1 MLVLPAVDIRGGR
14 CVRLIQGAADQERV
28 YLDDPVASAR
38 RWEAD
43 GAPWVHVVDLDGAF
57 SGRPVNTEVILRLI
71 SAVRIPVQVGG
82 GVRTLEA
89 VERLLREG
97 AARVILGTAAISSP
111 EMLAEASRRF
121 GEQIAV
127 AVDARDGKVATEGW
141 VKTTAETVSAVAARV
156 AQAGVRRIIY
166 TDIGRDGMLQGPNRA
181 AFEAI
186 LHAVHI
192 PVVASG
198 GISSV
203 EDLHSLRCLEP
214 LGLEG
219 VIVGRALYE
228 GRVRL
233 RDLLAAAA

>member
-14 CVRLIQGAADQERV
+14 CVRLIQGAVDQERV

-89 VERLLREG
+89 VERLLGEG

-111 EMLAEASRRF
+111 EMLTEASRRF

-127 AVDARDGKVATEGW
+127 AVDARDGRVATEGW
-141 VKTTAETVSAVAARV
+141 VKTTAETASAVAVRV
-156 AQAGVRRIIY
+156 ARAGVRRIIY

-186 LHAVHI
+186 LHVVRI

-203 EDLHSLRCLEP
+203 EDLHSLRRLEP

-228 GRVRL
+228 GQVRL

>member
-1 MLVLPAVDIRGGR
+1 
-14 CVRLIQGAADQERV
+14 VRLIQGAADQERV
-28 YLDDPVASAR
+28 YADDPVTAAR
-38 RWEAD
+38 HWEAD

-57 SGRPVNTEVILRLI
+57 AGRPVNTEVILRLI

-82 GVRTLEA
+82 GVRTLDA

-111 EMLAEASRRF
+111 EMLAEAYVRF

-127 AVDARDGKVATEGW
+127 AVDARDGRVATDGW
-141 VKTTAETVSAVAARV
+141 VRTTAETSSAVVARV
-156 AQAGVRRIIY
+156 AQAGIRRIIY
-166 TDIGRDGMLQGPNRA
+166 TDIGRDGMLQGPNWS

-203 EDLHSLRCLEP
+203 EDLHSLRRLES

-233 RDLLAAAA
+233 GDLLAAAA

>member
-1 MLVLPAVDIRGGR
+1 MVLPAVDIRGGR

-38 RWEAD
+38 LWEAD
-43 GAPWVHVVDLDGAF
+43 GAPWLHVVDLDGAF
-57 SGRPVNTEVILRLI
+57 SGKPVNTEVILRLI
-71 SAVRIPVQVGG
+71 SEVRIPVEVGG
-82 GVRTLEA
+82 GVRTLEG
-89 VERLLREG
+89 VERLLGEG
-97 AARVILGTAAISSP
+97 AARVILGTAAISFP
-111 EMLAEASRRF
+111 EILAEASRRF

-127 AVDARDGKVATEGW
+127 AVDARDGRVATEGW
-141 VKTTAETVSAVAARV
+141 VKTTAETASAVAARV
-156 AQAGVRRIIY
+156 ARAGARRIIY

-186 LHAVHI
+186 LRAVRI
-192 PVVASG
+192 PVIASG

-203 EDLHSLRCLEP
+203 EDLRNLRCLEP

>member
-1 MLVLPAVDIRGGR
+1 M
-14 CVRLIQGAADQERV
+14 RLIRGAADQERV
-28 YLDDPVASAR
+28 YADDPVTAAR
-38 RWEAD
+38 HWEAD
-43 GAPWVHVVDLDGAF
+43 GSPWVHVVDLDGAF
-57 SGRPVNTEVILRLI
+57 AGRPVNTEVILRLI

-82 GVRTLEA
+82 GVRTLDA

-111 EMLAEASRRF
+111 EMLAEASVRF

-127 AVDARDGKVATEGW
+127 AVDARDGRVATDGW
-141 VKTTAETVSAVAARV
+141 VRTTAETSSAVVARV
-156 AQAGVRRIIY
+156 AQAGIRRIIY
-166 TDIGRDGMLQGPNRA
+166 TDIGRDGMLQGPNWS

-203 EDLHSLRCLEP
+203 EDLHSLRRLES

-228 GRVRL
+228 GRGRL
-233 RDLLAAAA
+233 GDLLAAA